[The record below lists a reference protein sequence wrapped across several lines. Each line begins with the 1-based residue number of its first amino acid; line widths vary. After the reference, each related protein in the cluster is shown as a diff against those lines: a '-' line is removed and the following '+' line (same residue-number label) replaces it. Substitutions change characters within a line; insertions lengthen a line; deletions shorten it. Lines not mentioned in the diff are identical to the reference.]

1 VIVAGAVLAGGASR
15 RMGRPKAFIDIDGI
29 PMVVGVANALRAG
42 GVADVVVA
50 GGDGEAL
57 ARSGL
62 EHVPDRFPG
71 AGPLG
76 GIITALRHH
85 EDRADV
91 VVVLSCDLVAP
102 SPDAVRA
109 LVGAAGE
116 GDVVVP
122 TVDGW
127 PQWTHALWRTDAVE
141 TLSCVFAAGVRAP
154 RQAVRDLEVVPIAG
168 GDSAWYVD
176 ADTPD
181 QLPGGRG

>member
-1 VIVAGAVLAGGASR
+1 
-15 RMGRPKAFIDIDGI
+15 MGRPKAFVEIDGI
-29 PMVVGVANALRAG
+29 PMVVGVANALQAAG
-42 GVADVVVA
+42 VPDVVVA
-50 GGDGEAL
+50 GGDREAL

-62 EHVPDRFPG
+62 AHVPDLFPG

-76 GIITALRHH
+76 GIITVLRHH
-85 EDRADV
+85 ACRADAV
-91 VVVLSCDLVAP
+91 VVVSCDLVAP
-102 SPDAVRA
+102 SPKAVRA

-141 TLSCVFAAGVRAP
+141 TLSCAFAAGVRAP
-154 RQAVRDLEVVPIAG
+154 RQAVPDLEVMFIAG
-168 GDSAWYVD
+168 GDAAWYAD

-181 QLPGGRG
+181 QLPGGRA